1 MRSPSI
7 GVDSARGIEKEAP
20 HTHRLVV
27 ARQYADQGGLAGAVR
42 AQQADDLTR
51 GDVEVDIAQRGKVP
65 VVLVGLWHIRTG
77 DCRFRA
83 QKRPR
88 PAFFSVAKLGG
99 SDSLSIFLCVL
110 RIRPPASIVDIR
122 VI

>member
-51 GDVEVDIAQRGKVP
+51 GDVEGDIAQRGKVP
-65 VVLVGLWHIRTG
+65 VVLADSKV
-77 DCRFRA
+77 
-83 QKRPR
+83 RPLTQR
-88 PAFFSVAKLGG
+88 LVPFHWACQ
-99 SDSLSIFLCVL
+99 SLRL
-110 RIRPPASIVDIR
+110 
-122 VI
+122 